1 MSELAGQE
9 KLRGLGGHEVA
20 IDDGSQRRSGNAEGS
35 GAVEDIVESLP
46 RKLTKALQ
54 AAGGRVA
61 SSLLDKSVIVSLPRR
76 SITEQGNRATRFKD
90 GSAEKIIVL
99 AIVSHELHA
108 QRSSTGGLSP
118 DGDLVGTTTEGSDVV
133 VKPLQGHTLILESE
147 VTSALLLHLFAEE
160 ESPLGDSVVDGGSDD
175 GLALL
180 DRLVNDPAEVVPGVS

>member
-1 MSELAGQE
+1 MSELAGHE

-20 IDDGSQRRSGNAEGS
+20 IDDSSKRRSGNAEGS
-35 GAVEDIVESLP
+35 GAVENIVESLP

-76 SITEQGNRATRFKD
+76 SITEQGNRATRLKD

-108 QRSSTGGLSP
+108 QRSGTGGLSP
-118 DGDLVGTTTEGSDVV
+118 DGDLVGATTEGSDVV
-133 VKPLQGHTLILESE
+133 VKPLQGHALILESE
-147 VTSALLLHLFAEE
+147 VTSALLLHLLAEKE
-160 ESPLGDSVVDGGSDD
+160 TPLGDSVVDGGSNDR
-175 GLALL
+175 LALL
-180 DRLVNDPAEVVPGVS
+180 DGLINDPAEVVSGVS